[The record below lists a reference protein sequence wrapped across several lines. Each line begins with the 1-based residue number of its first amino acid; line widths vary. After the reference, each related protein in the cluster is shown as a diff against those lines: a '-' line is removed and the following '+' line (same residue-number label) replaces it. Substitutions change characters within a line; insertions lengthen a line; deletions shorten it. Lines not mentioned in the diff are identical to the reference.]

1 MRDHLSFTFFFLNYL
16 FGFFIAI
23 FSYYKKSIN
32 QRLILP
38 TQFLLK
44 KSINLKNKK

>member
-1 MRDHLSFTFFFLNYL
+1 MRDHLSFTFFFLNFL

-32 QRLILP
+32 LKLIFP
-38 TQFLLK
+38 TQFLQ
-44 KSINLKNKK
+44 KSIILKNKK